1 MNVNMKRVYM
11 CMSADVIHNGHIKI
25 ISRAAELGELTVGV
39 LTDEAIATYKRFPI
53 ISYAERCEIIKNI
66 KGVSHIVK
74 QSTLNYSD
82 NIRKLKPDY
91 VVHGDNWR
99 TGVQASVRAQVIE
112 ELAAY
117 GGELVEFPYTKQA
130 DIAELDISARKILAM
145 PERRRPRLK
154 QRLKMKPFLSILE
167 AHNGLTGLIVE
178 NTTAEKDGHV
188 VQFDGMWVSSLC
200 DSTAKGK
207 PDIELVDITSRVNT
221 IEQIMEV
228 TTKPIILDGDT
239 GGMVEHFPYLVRTL
253 ERIGV
258 SAVVIEDKEG
268 LKQNSLFGAE
278 VEQTQASISDF
289 AHKIAVGKAAQTTD
303 DFMIIARIESL
314 ILEQG
319 MDDAVARARAFVGA
333 GADGIMIHSRK
344 NTPDE
349 VFEFMDRFRAEFP
362 EIPVVIVP
370 TTYNMVTEEEF
381 AKRGANIIIY
391 ANHLMRSA
399 FPAMQSA
406 AESILKHGRCKEVD
420 DVCMSIKDILSLIK
434 V

>member
-1 MNVNMKRVYM
+1 MKTVYM

-25 ISRAAELGELTVGV
+25 ISRAAELGELIVGV

-53 ISYAERCEIIKNI
+53 ISFEERCEIIGSI
-66 KGVSHIVK
+66 KGVSRIVK
-74 QSTLNYSD
+74 QSTLNYSE
-82 NIRKLKPDY
+82 NIRMLKPDY

-99 TGVQASVRAQVIE
+99 TGVQATTRAQVIE
-112 ELAAY
+112 ELALY
-117 GGELVEFPYTKQA
+117 GGELVEFPYTAQA

-154 QRLKMKPFLSILE
+154 QLLSMKPCLSMLE

-178 NTTAEKDGHV
+178 NTTAEKDGRV

-258 SAVVIEDKEG
+258 SAIIIEDKEG
-268 LKQNSLFGAE
+268 LKQNSLFGTE
-278 VEQTQASISDF
+278 VEQTQASIEDF
-289 AHKIAVGKAAQTTD
+289 SRKIKVGKAAQTTD

-319 MDDAVARARAFVGA
+319 MDDALARARAFVAA
-333 GADGIMIHSRK
+333 GADGIMIHSRQK
-344 NTPDE
+344 APDE
-349 VFEFMDRFRAEFP
+349 IFEFIERFRSEFSEVP
-362 EIPVVIVP
+362 IVVVP
-370 TTYNMVTEEEF
+370 TTFNAVTEEEF
-381 AKRGANIIIY
+381 AKRGVNIIIY
-391 ANHLMRSA
+391 ANQLIRSA
-399 FPAMQSA
+399 FPAMQTTA
-406 AESILKHGRCKEVD
+406 KSILQHGRCKEAD
-420 DVCMSIKDILSLIK
+420 DACMSIKDILTLVKI
-434 V
+434 